1 MTSGTANSEASVLR
15 GPVLWNRFCGI
26 CGNAAHNQ
34 ELRVQELMFGSK
46 ASFTYLQCDE
56 CGCLQLLD
64 IPDDAGRFYP
74 NEYYS
79 YCGGERE
86 VGVGRRLAGRL
97 RASIVLRG
105 WPLPS
110 RVPGPTWR
118 TWFPAGTTKDS
129 AIIDMGCGNG
139 ARLKSLR
146 REGFTRLAGF
156 DPLLPSEAVSP
167 EGVDLSR
174 TVKGEWL
181 GAFDLV
187 MFHHSLEHMPDQAK
201 ALRLAV
207 TLLRPGGEVLVRI
220 PLSDSSAFN
229 FYGRYWVQLDAPR
242 HLFLHSRKSLSLL
255 ASQVALEVTDVTYDS
270 TGFQF
275 WGSELYQRGAQLHG
289 TETRQHFSPEVL
301 KGFEREALRL
311 NAEGRGDQ
319 AAFRL
324 RRSIDVMEGGT
335 DRRPHTGHL

>member
-1 MTSGTANSEASVLR
+1 MTSGRAGEASVR
-15 GPVLWNRFCGI
+15 GAPVLENRFCGI
-26 CGNAAHNQ
+26 CGNAAYNQ
-34 ELRVQELMFGSK
+34 EFQVEELMFGSK
-46 ASFTYLQCDE
+46 ASFTYLRCDE
-56 CGCLQLLD
+56 CGCLQLAD
-64 IPDDAGRFYP
+64 VPDDLSRFYP
-74 NEYYS
+74 TEYYS
-79 YCGGERE
+79 YRGGDGE

-97 RASIVLRG
+97 RASMVLRG

-110 RVPGPTWR
+110 RLPGPTWR
-118 TWFPAGTTKDS
+118 AWFPAGTTKDS
-129 AIIDMGCGNG
+129 AIFDMGCGNG
-139 ARLKSLR
+139 ARLTLLR

-156 DPLLPSEAVSP
+156 DPLLPSGAVSP
-167 EGVDLSR
+167 EGIDVSR

-207 TLLRPGGEVLVRI
+207 NLLRPGGEVLVRI
-220 PLSDSSAFN
+220 PLSDSSAFD
-229 FYGRYWVQLDAPR
+229 FYGRHWVQLDAPR

-255 ASQVALEVTDVTYDS
+255 ASQAALEVTDVTYDS

-289 TETRQHFSPEVL
+289 TEIRQHFSPEAL
-301 KGFEREALRL
+301 KGFEQEALRL

-324 RRSIDVMEGGT
+324 RRSIDVMV
-335 DRRPHTGHL
+335 